1 MAFQK
6 INPTG
11 KMYTWVQEL
20 ERSEQLLLASKAEP
34 GGAKSHSVTFLF
46 CTPCRKCWFLP
57 CTQQINVNTYAKN
70 IRTSLVTEW

>member
-20 ERSEQLLLASKAEP
+20 ERSQQLLLASKAEP
-34 GGAKSHSVTFLF
+34 GGAKSHAVTFLF
-46 CTPCRKCWFLP
+46 CTLCKEVLVPSLHSTNKCEHICQEYQDFP
-57 CTQQINVNTYAKN
+57 GD
-70 IRTSLVTEW
+70 